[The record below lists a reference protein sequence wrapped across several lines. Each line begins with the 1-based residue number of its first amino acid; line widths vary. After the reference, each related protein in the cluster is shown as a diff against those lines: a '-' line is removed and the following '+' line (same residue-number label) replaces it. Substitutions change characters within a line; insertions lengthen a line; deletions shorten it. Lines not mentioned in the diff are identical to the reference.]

1 MCSDA
6 QGTPPRRTPE
16 FLRHIDCLA
25 EVRMIWTVVIG
36 IVFAWL
42 IIVCLQCLWPLAIW
56 LLGVYFERKG

>member
-1 MCSDA
+1 
-6 QGTPPRRTPE
+6 
-16 FLRHIDCLA
+16 
-25 EVRMIWTVVIG
+25 MIWTVVIG